1 MKAALVTGAGC
12 DIGRE
17 TSLFLASKGY
27 KILAHGRSNGAGFK
41 NSAKAFD
48 QAKIHYEPFFADL
61 AKNDEVVRMCDAI
74 LKTGTELGVI
84 VHIAGGSS
92 AFGPWNITPQNIVD
106 VVAINLVSPM
116 VITHKLL
123 PLLGEGSLV
132 INTSAMTGFHAGWYP
147 TDACFDAAKGG
158 IHRFTENMARELGPR
173 TRVNAIV
180 IGLSYVD
187 DNYKGW
193 RDDRKDQF
201 AMKRIAVPEDY
212 VKCVDFFLSH
222 GYITGV
228 SLPLDGGW
236 YSYNVN
242 PPFATALMQKS

>member
-1 MKAALVTGAGC
+1 
-12 DIGRE
+12 
-17 TSLFLASKGY
+17 
-27 KILAHGRSNGAGFK
+27 
-41 NSAKAFD
+41 
-48 QAKIHYEPFFADL
+48 
-61 AKNDEVVRMCDAI
+61 
-74 LKTGTELGVI
+74 
-84 VHIAGGSS
+84 
-92 AFGPWNITPQNIVD
+92 
-106 VVAINLVSPM
+106 M

-123 PLLGEGSLV
+123 PLLGEGSV
-132 INTSAMTGFHAGWYP
+132 VVNTSAMTGFHAGWYP

-193 RDDRKDQF
+193 RDGRKDQF

-242 PPFATALMQKS
+242 PPFSTATMQRS